1 MAFLSSSTSGTSI
14 TEVVQPFLRFKL
26 AEPFTRTSMKILVS
40 TSTFCEFDSTP
51 LEKLKACG
59 FELMLNPYARRL
71 QPQESVELLQGV
83 HGLIAGTELLNC
95 AVLSK
100 ASSLKVISRCGVGTD
115 NVDLDAAKELG
126 IEVIST
132 PVAPTEAVAELTL
145 GLMVALTR
153 RVVEAD
159 RLLRRGSWKPLM
171 GSLLEGKTLGVIG
184 LGRIGKRLTQLV
196 QPLRMSL
203 LAHEPFPDS
212 GFVSQHQVR
221 LVSLRELFAQADIV
235 SLHVALTAETRHL
248 IRRET
253 LGLMKSN
260 ALVINTSRGEVV
272 DESALLEA
280 LEAGR
285 IGGAALDVYGEEPY
299 QGPLTENNKVILTA
313 HMGSYAKEARV
324 QMESEAV
331 DNLLHILNPSAA
343 TFIS

>member
-1 MAFLSSSTSGTSI
+1 
-14 TEVVQPFLRFKL
+14 
-26 AEPFTRTSMKILVS
+26 MKVLVS

-59 FELMLNPYARRL
+59 LEVLLNPYARRL
-71 QPQESVELLQGV
+71 KPQESVALLQGV
-83 HGLIAGTELLNC
+83 RGLIAGTELLDSE
-95 AVLSK
+95 VLSQ
-100 ASSLKVISRCGVGTD
+100 ATSLKVISRCGVGMD
-115 NVDLDAAKELG
+115 NVDLAATKELG

-145 GLMVALTR
+145 GLMVALIR

-159 RLLRRGSWKPLM
+159 RLVRRGSWKPLM

-196 QPLRMSL
+196 QPLRMSV

-212 GFVSQHQVR
+212 GFVSHHQVR
-221 LVSLRELFAQADIV
+221 LVSLEELLAQADIV

-260 ALVINTSRGEVV
+260 ALVINTSRGDVV
-272 DESALLEA
+272 DEAALLEA
-280 LEAGR
+280 LEASR
-285 IGGAALDVYGEEPY
+285 IGGAALDVYREEPY
-299 QGPLTENNKVILTA
+299 QGPLRENNKVILTA

-324 QMESEAV
+324 QMEDEAV
-331 DNLLHILNPSAA
+331 DNLIHILSPSAA
-343 TFIS
+343 TSIS